1 VLREHKADLKTQATY
16 TVNHLGYWFD
26 EKREKEGLLSDRS
39 CVSPAATACELRVTD
54 FNVVIASQRWLE
66 TRIAK
71 RLTAPET

>member
-54 FNVVIASQRWLE
+54 FNVVIASQDGWRHVS
-66 TRIAK
+66 R
-71 RLTAPET
+71 RG